1 MNNKNNKTRLIII
14 IAFGALLITAIYFM
28 MKTYSLSKALS
39 EAETNAASVHKNE
52 KVINFTR
59 VFIEKVLK
67 AEGEVDFETRLQLE
81 TAVRALDDEAIL
93 QAWQKFTESETE
105 AEAQAEVKNLLTV
118 LVEKFIAR

>member
-59 VFIEKVLK
+59 VFIEKVLNADK
-67 AEGEVDFETRLQLE
+67 EVDFNTRLQLE
-81 TAVRALDDEAIL
+81 NDVRNLKDDEIL
-93 QAWQKFTESETE
+93 AGWQKFTESKTNTE
-105 AEAQAEVKNLLTV
+105 AADNVKELLKI
-118 LVEKFIAR
+118 LISKAN